1 MFNKGS
7 RESNNDKQYVVWQHF
22 ERVHYRCSIKG
33 MRESNNDKQYVVWQ
47 HFERVHYRCS
57 IKGREKVTMINKM
70 LCGSILKGYIIGVQ

>member
-7 RESNNDKQYVVWQHF
+7 RESNNDKQ
-22 ERVHYRCSIKG
+22 
-33 MRESNNDKQYVVWQ
+33 DVVWQ

-57 IKGREKVTMINKM
+57 IKGREKVTMINNM